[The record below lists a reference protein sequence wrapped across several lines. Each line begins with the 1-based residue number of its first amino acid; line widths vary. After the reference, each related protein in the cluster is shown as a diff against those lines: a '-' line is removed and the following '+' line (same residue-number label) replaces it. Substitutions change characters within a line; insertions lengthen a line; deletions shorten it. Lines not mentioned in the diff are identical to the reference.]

1 MSLAKVNRYAVSNSL
16 KLDRM
21 TSLGRIAGK
30 GGVLTPQLFFV
41 MRGVLDKKRRQIFR
55 RLARM
60 SLLKLSLR
68 IAGEG
73 LRGDIQKR
81 GDYQFGEE
89 FDLEETLENTLERY
103 PEGIPLLSARDIVGI
118 ERVPRKKSGIL
129 ILDTSGSMM
138 GQRNINSALSAAV
151 MSYSM
156 RHDEFGVI
164 AFNTKAYMIKK
175 VKEKADIE
183 EIVDRILDLEA
194 VGYTN
199 VEDALKMGARELQ
212 TMKTRFK
219 WAILLTDGVYNKG
232 KDPRYLAREFKK
244 LHVINLP
251 GKKWG
256 QRVCQ
261 KLAKLGGGKYVAVNS
276 YDEVPR
282 ALMKILRSPW

>member
-1 MSLAKVNRYAVSNSL
+1 
-16 KLDRM
+16 
-21 TSLGRIAGK
+21 
-30 GGVLTPQLFFV
+30 
-41 MRGVLDKKRRQIFR
+41 
-55 RLARM
+55 M

-81 GDYQFGEE
+81 GDYHIGEE
-89 FDLEETLENTLERY
+89 FDLDSTLESTLEKY
-103 PEGIPLLSARDIVGI
+103 PEGIPLLSTRDIVGI
-118 ERVPRKKSGIL
+118 ERVARKKSGIL

-138 GQRNINSALSAAV
+138 GQRNINAALAAAV

-156 RHDEFGVI
+156 RHDEYGVI
-164 AFNTKAYMIKK
+164 AFNTKAYMIKN
-175 VKEKADIE
+175 VKEKIDIE
-183 EIVDRILDLEA
+183 AIVDRILDLEA

-199 VEDALKMGARELQ
+199 IEDALSSGSKELQ
-212 TMKTRFK
+212 GIKTRFK

-232 KDPRYLAREFKK
+232 KDPRYLARDFKK

-261 KLAKLGGGKYVAVNS
+261 RLAKLGGGKYVAVNS
-276 YDEVPR
+276 YNEVPR